1 MATKNPNN
9 KRKEIKMEGV
19 DQETLNMFLEA
30 AVSFYS
36 QELSRRIKEGIRKSR
51 ERKEKNSQ
59 TSVAVTPD
67 SSNLNIKDINR
78 KGESTL

>member
-1 MATKNPNN
+1 MTIKNPNSE
-9 KRKEIKMEGV
+9 KQEIKMEGV
-19 DQETLNMFLEA
+19 DQETLNMILEA

-59 TSVAVTPD
+59 TSVAVTSD
-67 SSNLNIKDINR
+67 SSNLNVKEINR
-78 KGESTL
+78 K

>member
-1 MATKNPNN
+1 MTIKNPNSE
-9 KRKEIKMEGV
+9 KQEIKMEGE
-19 DQETLNMFLEA
+19 DQETLNMILEA

-59 TSVAVTPD
+59 TSVAVTSD
-67 SSNLNIKDINR
+67 SSNLNVKEINR
-78 KGESTL
+78 K

>member
-30 AVSFYS
+30 AASFYS

-59 TSVAVTPD
+59 TSVAVTSD
-67 SSNLNIKDINR
+67 SSNLNVKEVNR
-78 KGESTL
+78 K